1 MKIKNLLLLILPLFL
16 STACLDTKQALDLLQ
31 SVGGGG
37 GATPSSDWVKRLE
50 RVESY
55 LDQNHKLKFERVPL
69 EGDLQSY
76 NIRVPRDASMGK
88 VLSDLEGY
96 EIQLDR
102 FLTYNSGEFGNR
114 AEWQKK
120 LDAIKDF
127 LENYD
132 RKDEYF
138 SAPLF
143 SHD

>member
-1 MKIKNLLLLILPLFL
+1 MNIKNLLLLILPLFL

-37 GATPSSDWVKRLE
+37 GGSPSSDWVKRLE
-50 RVESY
+50 RVETY
-55 LDQNHKLKFERVPL
+55 LGQNHKLKFERVPIEGNL
-69 EGDLQSY
+69 ESY
-76 NIRVPRDASMGK
+76 NIRMPRDVEMGK

-102 FLTYNSGEFGNR
+102 FLTYNSGEFGDR
-114 AEWQKK
+114 SEWQKK
-120 LDAIKDF
+120 LDSIKNF

-132 RKDEYF
+132 QKDEF
-138 SAPLF
+138 FTAPVF